1 MTVSCLPGV
10 GEVRDCVEAITGVD
24 MITGEKLS
32 VLERLIAAVCLFIPV
47 VGASFVRESGQGV
60 VKFIG
65 KHWDEAMQFAS
76 KYIDEGV
83 TLLLKHGGDF
93 LMNIA
98 KKCDDISTVLKRAFN
113 FGNEIELAGVGTL
126 KVEPEASTKI
136 QDFVSKIVS
145 KVNNASSGTVK
156 GVTQVERLI
165 PGTPGIVTG
174 GSSTKLGKNLFESMG
189 INTNTKRT
197 PYQAMHIIPK
207 EFKNHPIIKKIG
219 MNFDDASNGIF
230 LKNRKVGGISPMS
243 RHEGNHKAF
252 NDFIESKLDCMDI
265 NKTVSELENELY
277 NIQQKV
283 KKLMEDGL
291 PMYAK
296 ENERIDNLGDIIR
309 EIRGQNYGDYTVD
322 LWERWF
328 NK

>member
-1 MTVSCLPGV
+1 MNLYSYCNNNP
-10 GEVRDCVEAITGVD
+10 VEYCDPSGYAKKICKDGGPKENNHGDETNYV
-24 MITGEKLS
+24 KLS
-32 VLERLIAAVCLFIPV
+32 ENL
-47 VGASFVRESGQGV
+47 SYQ
-60 VKFIG
+60 
-65 KHWDEAMQFAS
+65 
-76 KYIDEGV
+76 
-83 TLLLKHGGDF
+83 
-93 LMNIA
+93 
-98 KKCDDISTVLKRAFN
+98 
-113 FGNEIELAGVGTL
+113 
-126 KVEPEASTKI
+126 
-136 QDFVSKIVS
+136 
-145 KVNNASSGTVK
+145 

-174 GSSTKLGKNLFESMG
+174 GSSTKLGKNLFKSMG

-230 LKNRKVGGISPMS
+230 LKNRKVGGINPMS
-243 RHEGNHKAF
+243 RHEGNYKAF

-309 EIRGQNYGDYTVD
+309 EIRGENYGDYTVD